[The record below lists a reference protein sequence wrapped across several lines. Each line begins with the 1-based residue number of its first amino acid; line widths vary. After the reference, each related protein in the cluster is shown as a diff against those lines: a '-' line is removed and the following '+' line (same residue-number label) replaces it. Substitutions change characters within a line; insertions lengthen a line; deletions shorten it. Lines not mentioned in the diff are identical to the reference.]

1 MAPPTATTAAAAV
14 AMPSHRS
21 HRLRKAIT
29 YLAAYTV
36 LIVFGFIV
44 IFPFLV
50 MLFTSLKEPAD
61 TFSYPPRLLPRA
73 PVTVEVPGFDQPLP
87 LYTVEVDGE
96 PRQMALAQT
105 TVRVG
110 IFAPADDL
118 QATVT
123 VPLSDVT
130 PTAGAGEQEQATVV
144 VDGQEQ
150 PLFDVP
156 VDGQTVPMVRVGQ
169 TALGRFVDPE
179 DPSVEALANVRL
191 SPPVTRVTAHPQN
204 YRDVL
209 ELNGMGR
216 ALINTTLVTLMV
228 VLGQLTTSVLG
239 GYAFARLR
247 FPGRDTLFVLYL
259 GTIMIPFVVLI
270 MPLYQLM
277 VLIGWTDRLAA
288 LIIPWVF
295 TAYGTFLMRQFFITI
310 PREIEEAALIDGSSR
325 LQILWRIFI
334 PAATPALA
342 TLATFTFLYAWNSF
356 FWPLVIINTGNTGNH
371 VLTLALNVLRGRAA
385 DSPNLVL
392 AGAAISVLPPM
403 ILFILAQRFFIESA
417 TSSGVKG

>member
-1 MAPPTATTAAAAV
+1 MAQQLATPASTAVQTSA
-14 AMPSHRS
+14 HRS
-21 HRLRKAIT
+21 QRLRKAIG
-29 YLAAYTV
+29 YVAAYTV
-36 LIVFGFIV
+36 LILFGFIV

-73 PVTVEVPGFDQPLP
+73 AITAEVAGFDQPLP
-87 LYTVEVDGE
+87 LYTIEVDGQ
-96 PRQMALAQT
+96 PREMALAQT

-118 QATVT
+118 AAVVT
-123 VPLSDVT
+123 VPLDQVT
-130 PTAGAGEQEQATVV
+130 PTGGADNQATAT
-144 VDGQEQ
+144 VDGEAQ

-156 VDGQTVPMVRVGQ
+156 VDGQMVPMVKVEQ
-169 TALGRFVDPE
+169 TALGRFVDPQ
-179 DPSVEALANVRL
+179 DPSVEALANARL
-191 SPPVTRVTAHPQN
+191 SPPVTRITAHPQN
-204 YRDVL
+204 YTEVL
-209 ELNGMGR
+209 ELNGMRR
-216 ALINTTLVTLMV
+216 ALINTTLVTLLV
-228 VLGQLTTSVLG
+228 VLGQLVTSVLG

-277 VLIGWTDRLAA
+277 VLVGWTDRLAA

-295 TAYGTFLMRQFFITI
+295 TAYGTFLMRQFFLTI
-310 PREIEEAALIDGSSR
+310 PREIEEAALIDGASR
-325 LQILWRIFI
+325 LQILRRIFI

-385 DSPNLVL
+385 DSPNIVL